1 MELGEFGIL
10 QKFNYQH
17 RVIIKH
23 VKHLAIMG
31 NNVTVSPL
39 DYRYGRDEAK
49 SIWSREGRHERQLDV
64 ERALIWALANLVE

>member
-1 MELGEFGIL
+1 
-10 QKFNYQH
+10 
-17 RVIIKH
+17 
-23 VKHLAIMG
+23 MG

-64 ERALIWALANLVE
+64 ERALIWAHCQLGRVSPEDYDKVAEIAKPEIVTADRVDEIER